1 MSAWRLKECTSNCT
15 ISKQKVGT
23 RMEYISELEGGGR
36 VLMWSV
42 PDMSINSEVT
52 DCPSSSSA
60 TALGLTLVAE
70 LS

>member
-1 MSAWRLKECTSNCT
+1 
-15 ISKQKVGT
+15 
-23 RMEYISELEGGGR
+23 
-36 VLMWSV
+36 MWSV

-60 TALGLTLVAE
+60 TALGLTPEVAE

>member
-1 MSAWRLKECTSNCT
+1 
-15 ISKQKVGT
+15 
-23 RMEYISELEGGGR
+23 MEYISELEGGGR

-60 TALGLTLVAE
+60 TALGLTLAEVAE